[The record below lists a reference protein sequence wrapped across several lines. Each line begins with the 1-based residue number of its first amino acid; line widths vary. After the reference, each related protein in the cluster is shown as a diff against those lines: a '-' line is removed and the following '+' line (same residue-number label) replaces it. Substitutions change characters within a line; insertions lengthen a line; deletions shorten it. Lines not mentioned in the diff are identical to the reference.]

1 MNKYAVFHILD
12 TPYSYGK
19 DKDTL
24 VVRVRV
30 ARNDVKECYIYYKDR
45 YDWENQYSKKAMNV
59 VAETE
64 FFTYYQTEI
73 SVFRNRYRYYFEFI
87 NMNGEGFQYNERGFV
102 NPEFKYNDM
111 NSFQF
116 PYIAEGDLYK
126 EIKWLQEV
134 VAY

>member
-45 YDWENQYSKKAMNV
+45 YD
-59 VAETE
+59 
-64 FFTYYQTEI
+64 
-73 SVFRNRYRYYFEFI
+73 
-87 NMNGEGFQYNERGFV
+87 
-102 NPEFKYNDM
+102 
-111 NSFQF
+111 
-116 PYIAEGDLYK
+116 
-126 EIKWLQEV
+126 LQRWPWQRPGP
-134 VAY
+134 